1 MIGDAYEM
9 IDKIN
14 VATHGIA
21 RLINP
26 TKDAAVAVSFALITE
41 KALSFVPTNVV
52 PSKIKNVGIKS
63 K

>member
-1 MIGDAYEM
+1 M